1 MGVDPLAGYGL
12 RPVLLTDR
20 PTLEPYFASLA
31 EPLSDYTFS
40 QLYTWSRSLK
50 MAWRVMAGHLCV
62 FANGTG
68 DLTLLMPPL
77 GDTGGD
83 RALAEAFEV
92 MDDYNRSHG
101 VPDES
106 RVEYVSDECLARFD
120 RTRLRV
126 EPLAAD
132 YVYDVRRMIDLAG
145 GDLSSKRQAKN
156 RFLRLYGHRIEA
168 YDPVR
173 HMDECRR
180 LLSTWKAQ
188 QDARHADESDIAA
201 LKRNK
206 EADSVEAYLQ
216 SAGEM
221 GVTGMV
227 VYVRGDAVPNQPVP
241 IVDDPAWRLRG
252 FTFGEPLAGG
262 AQCAIAVEKTD
273 LQTKG
278 LAQFIFSEFCR
289 RNWSDRPL
297 VNVGDAWGLESLAW
311 TKNSYRPVKML
322 QKYTL
327 RKATSVMAVVP
338 SGQPRSPTQRRPAS
352 RERERAV
359 PPGANEPLA
368 HTRGSPRAPV
378 VPDGGSQK
386 AVAPGVPSS
395 CPLITHHSSL
405 VTCAQVTVRAATASD
420 VAGAVALEQ
429 ACFEGDVRLSER
441 QLTYLQRRD
450 SAVFLIA
457 IDDGQVVGE
466 GIALIRQHKSRGGR
480 TAPPSGRV
488 YSLGVHPD
496 HRGQHLGCQ
505 LLQAMLAHLVARGVR
520 RVYLEVG
527 QDNARAIAL
536 YERLGFRWI
545 GYLPDYYGPGRTASH
560 MICELAQPALIATS
574 A

>member
-1 MGVDPLAGYGL
+1 MGVDPFAGYGL

-20 PTLEPYFASLA
+20 AALEPYFTSLA

-50 MAWRVMAGHLCV
+50 IAWRVMAGHLCV

-83 RALAEAFEV
+83 RALAAAFEV

-106 RVEYVSDECLARFD
+106 RVEYVSEECLGRFD
-120 RTRLRV
+120 RGKLRV

-132 YVYDVRRMIDLAG
+132 YVYDVERMIDLAG
-145 GDLSSKRQAKN
+145 SDLSSKRQAKN
-156 RFLRLYGHRIEA
+156 RFLRLYEHRVEA
-168 YDPVR
+168 YDPAR
-173 HMDECRR
+173 HIDDCRG
-180 LLSTWKAQ
+180 LLGTWKAQ
-188 QDARHADESDIAA
+188 QDARHAEASDTAA
-201 LKRNK
+201 IKRNK

-216 SAGEM
+216 SAGAM
-221 GVTGMV
+221 GVAGMV
-227 VYVRGDAVPNQPVP
+227 VYVRGDAVPNEPVP
-241 IVDDPAWRLRG
+241 VVDAPTWRLRG
-252 FTFGEPLAGG
+252 FTFGEHLAGG

-278 LAQFIFSEFCR
+278 LAQFIFSDFCR
-289 RNWSDRPL
+289 RHWSDRPL

-322 QKYTL
+322 PKYTL
-327 RKATSVMAVVP
+327 RKAAAVRVGDLQLHGP
-338 SGQPRSPTQRRPAS
+338 GTGQAGARPVGAADGFGVGTPDSPGAPHAELSDLPALNTPPAS
-352 RERERAV
+352 RV
-359 PPGANEPLA
+359 
-368 HTRGSPRAPV
+368 T
-378 VPDGGSQK
+378 Q
-386 AVAPGVPSS
+386 
-395 CPLITHHSSL
+395 HSSL
-405 VTCAQVTVRAATASD
+405 GTSPEITVRLATEAD

-429 ACFEGDVRLSER
+429 ACFEGDVRLSDR

-450 SAVFLIA
+450 SAVFLVA
-457 IDDGQVVGE
+457 DRGGQIVGE
-466 GIALIRQHKSRGGR
+466 GIALVRQHKSRGGR
-480 TAPPSGRV
+480 AAPPSGRV
-488 YSLGVHPD
+488 YSLAVHD
-496 HRGQHLGCQ
+496 DCRGQRVGRRLVE
-505 LLQAMLAHLVARGVR
+505 AMLAQLVARGVR
-520 RVYLEVG
+520 RVYLEVE

-560 MICELAQPALIATS
+560 MICELSQPCPAVQA
-574 A
+574 

>member
-1 MGVDPLAGYGL
+1 MGIDPLAGYGL

-20 PTLEPYFASLA
+20 PTLEPYFAALA

-83 RALAEAFEV
+83 AALAEAFEV
-92 MDDYNRSHG
+92 MDDYNRSQG

-120 RTRLRV
+120 RSRLRV

-132 YVYDVRRMIDLAG
+132 YVCDVRRMIELAG
-145 GDLSSKRQAKN
+145 SDLSSKRQAKN
-156 RFLRLYGHRIEA
+156 RFLRLYEHRVEA
-168 YDPVR
+168 YDPTR
-173 HMDECRR
+173 HIDECRR
-180 LLSTWKAQ
+180 LLTTWKAQ

-221 GVTGMV
+221 GVAGMV

-241 IVDDPAWRLRG
+241 IVDDPTWRLRG
-252 FTFGEPLAGG
+252 FTFGEPLSGG

-327 RKATSVMAVVP
+327 RKATSVTAVVP
-338 SGQPRSPTQRRPAS
+338 SGQPRSSTQRRPAS

-359 PPGANEPLA
+359 PPGANESLA
-368 HTRGSPRAPV
+368 NARGSPCAPV
-378 VPDGGSQK
+378 VPDG
-386 AVAPGVPSS
+386 
-395 CPLITHHSSL
+395 
-405 VTCAQVTVRAATASD
+405 VTVRAATASD
-420 VAGAVALEQ
+420 VPGAVALEQ

-441 QLTYLQRRD
+441 QLTHLQRRE
-450 SAVFLIA
+450 SAVFLVA
-457 IDDGQVVGE
+457 VHEGEVVGE
-466 GIALIRQHKSRGGR
+466 GIALMRQHKSRGGR
-480 TAPPSGRV
+480 AAPPSGRV
-488 YSLGVHPD
+488 YSLAVHPD
-496 HRGQHLGCQ
+496 RRGQQLGRQ

-520 RVYLEVG
+520 RVYLEVE

-560 MICELAQPALIATS
+560 MICELAQPAAVPVG